1 MGQTHITWINRRWTV
16 DGGIIYIGS
25 IEKPTK
31 DFFFNFC
38 ILLYK
43 QVFLE
48 KHTQKYGEV
57 IDFSFPYH
65 ITPCNFNGII
75 YTTGFLRNIRMLIYV
90 YIRSMAEDRIRSMN
104 RSKKSLYIAAPRYGT
119 WPWRVRTNHVPLA
132 TFEEKK
138 GFFRIPLKVIRNI

>member
-1 MGQTHITWINRRWTV
+1 M

-65 ITPCNFNGII
+65 ITPCHFNGII
-75 YTTGFLRNIRMLIYV
+75 YTTGFLCNIRMLIYV
-90 YIRSMAEDRIRSMN
+90 YIRSMAKDRIRSIN
-104 RSKKSLYIAAPRYGT
+104 RSKLAHDRARARMRAVMAPSANIVT
-119 WPWRVRTNHVPLA
+119 LA
-132 TFEEKK
+132 S
-138 GFFRIPLKVIRNI
+138 R